1 MPEPKIV
8 EYRLSPAA
16 LSDLDAI
23 WDYSARIWSVSLAET
38 YIRGLASDM
47 DLLVQH
53 PGVARE
59 RTEIRPPVRLYRSGL
74 HLIIYRIEA
83 EWLDVLR
90 IVHARQNWAAYLNE

>member
-1 MPEPKIV
+1 MSEPKIG

-23 WDYSARIWSVSLAET
+23 WDYSARMWSATQAET

-53 PGVARE
+53 PGIARE
-59 RTEIRPPVRLYRSGL
+59 RTEIRPPVRFYRSGSR
-74 HLIIYRIEA
+74 LIIYRIEA
-83 EWLDVLR
+83 GWFEVLC